1 VPVSNA
7 AQNRHTPGRT
17 NVRGRPR
24 DAGLDDALIS
34 AAEQQLRT
42 RGYARTSLKSVADAA
57 GTTVP
62 SLLRRYPDKAA
73 LAVAVVDSLRIEPL
87 TVPVGEPRDQAL
99 AVLVNFNT
107 NLQRPNSMG
116 LLATLLVEEHQTPQL
131 LEHFRVR
138 LSAPRR
144 QLLRQILAAG
154 ISTGALAAHVD
165 PDTAADML
173 IGSFYARYVSNGS
186 IPRNWPSLALAQLWP
201 ERSPRRGVSE
211 PGSRR

>member
-1 VPVSNA
+1 MPVSNSA
-7 AQNRHTPGRT
+7 RNRRTPERA

-24 DAGLDDALIS
+24 DAALNDALIS

-62 SLLRRYPDKAA
+62 SLLRRYTDKAA
-73 LAVAVVDSLRIEPL
+73 LAIAVVDSLRVEPL
-87 TVPVGEPRDQAL
+87 AVPAGEPREQAL
-99 AVLVNFNT
+99 AVLVNFNA
-107 NLQRPNSMG
+107 NLQRPNSMALLG
-116 LLATLLVEEHQTPQL
+116 TLLAEEHQTPQL
-131 LEHFRVR
+131 LQRFRAR

-154 ISTGALAAHVD
+154 LSTGALAPHID

-173 IGSFYARYVSNGS
+173 IGSFYARYVRDGS
-186 IPRNWPSLALAQLWP
+186 IPREWPSTVLAQLWP
-201 ERSPRRGVSE
+201 EA
-211 PGSRR
+211 